1 MPVLDGYAATAAIRA
16 SHSPESQAIPII
28 AMTAH
33 AMRGDEERSFAAGMN
48 AHLTKPIDVRE
59 LVFSLSRWGS
69 AARRNRK

>member
-1 MPVLDGYAATAAIRA
+1 MPAASNSSFVRSMIR
-16 SHSPESQAIPII
+16 PIL

>member
-1 MPVLDGYAATAAIRA
+1 MTPARRIREQPA
-16 SHSPESQAIPII
+16 GRTSRHDR
-28 AMTAH
+28 AMH
-33 AMRGDEERSFAAGMN
+33 GDEERSFAAGMN